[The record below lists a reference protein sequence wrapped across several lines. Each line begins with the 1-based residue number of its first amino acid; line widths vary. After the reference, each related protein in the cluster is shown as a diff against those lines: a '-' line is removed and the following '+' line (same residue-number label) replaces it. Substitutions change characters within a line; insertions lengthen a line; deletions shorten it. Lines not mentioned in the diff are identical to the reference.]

1 MYGEAGNHHKAL
13 EYREKALKSL
23 LQLFGDNHHHTAIA
37 YSNVGYAYGA
47 LGSYPKALEY
57 HERAVYIN
65 QESAHHISENQLQT
79 LFEGSSKAFSTFP
92 EPSDG
97 ANTILFTVPTHR
109 MSNSQAPFM

>member
-57 HERAVYIN
+57 HEKAVSIVLKHKDRTRIIGELVKFL
-65 QESAHHISENQLQT
+65 QKMGKSEEDVIAYLQ
-79 LFEGSSKAFSTFP
+79 K
-92 EPSDG
+92 
-97 ANTILFTVPTHR
+97 
-109 MSNSQAPFM
+109 MSWPVK